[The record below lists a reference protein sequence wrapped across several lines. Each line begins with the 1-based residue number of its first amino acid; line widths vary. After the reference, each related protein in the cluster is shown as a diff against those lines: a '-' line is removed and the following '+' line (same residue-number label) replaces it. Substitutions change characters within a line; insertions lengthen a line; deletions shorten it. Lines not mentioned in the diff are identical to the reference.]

1 MVESPVV
8 DDDRDRLIQTGK
20 EISREPA
27 DQPVPAE
34 MSGPVPELGRLKVPA
49 SGLIRLPEPARLRLG
64 GKVVDM
70 LRDLWS
76 ASARCAEYS
85 FGMPKIGSSV
95 EEVVDSDRRFAVG
108 SSDEAGEGS
117 CGGPEAGSSD
127 EAVEDSCRGLQAA
140 SFGQTKA

>member
-1 MVESPVV
+1 MTELTSGSVIDEVSEEVKGV
-8 DDDRDRLIQTGK
+8 ARVALR
-20 EISREPA
+20 SRS
-27 DQPVPAE
+27 D
-34 MSGPVPELGRLKVPA
+34 
-49 SGLIRLPEPARLRLG
+49 
-64 GKVVDM
+64 
-70 LRDLWS
+70 
-76 ASARCAEYS
+76 ASAISLNTVEEGVQTCAEYS

-127 EAVEDSCRGLQAA
+127 EAVENSCRGLQAA